1 MSRRLRFAAGTAV
14 LAGALW
20 VPGGGAGA
28 PPPPLALC
36 TIPAG
41 ATSLPAGANHG
52 LVKHLQQYP
61 DVSLATP
68 AQRAAARGLL
78 ARARRAALV
87 WRDPRRAK
95 AAGFDTRTVKRA
107 KGDRS
112 VHYLHAEHRRYSGD
126 GVYLDPQRPE
136 SLIYANAP
144 GRPLVLV
151 GVMFSVP
158 RGVLGRT
165 PGGPITRWHRH
176 NVCAKGRKRGLDPLP
191 DGSCPRGAHLI
202 QGSEMMHLWF
212 TRDLRSAY
220 AIHAPGPELCAAHLL
235 APGQCVD
242 PARIVGM

>member
-1 MSRRLRFAAGTAV
+1 MSRRHRIVAGTV
-14 LAGALW
+14 ILAGALCL
-20 VPGGGAGA
+20 PGGGAGA
-28 PPPPLALC
+28 PPHPLPLC
-36 TIPAG
+36 TLPAG
-41 ATSLPAGANHG
+41 ASSLPAGANHG

-68 AQRAAARGLL
+68 AQRAAARSLL
-78 ARARRAALV
+78 THARRAAFA
-87 WRDPRRAK
+87 WRDARRAK
-95 AAGFDTRTVKRA
+95 AAGFDTHTAPRA
-107 KGDRS
+107 AGDRS
-112 VHYLHAEHRRYSGD
+112 VHYLHAEHRRYSAD
-126 GVYLDPQRPE
+126 RVDLDPQRPE

-151 GVMFSVP
+151 GVMFSVR

-176 NVCAKGRKRGLDPLP
+176 NVCTKSGKRGLDPLP
-191 DGSCPRGAHLI
+191 DGSCPRGARLI

-212 TRDLRSAY
+212 TPDLRSAY

-242 PARIVGM
+242 SGRIVGM